1 MEGKQIEIMKI
12 IKNYFWNHEYR
23 HEMRTLKPSRKMDV
37 YNVFLKFNLDPSE
50 SSDLH
55 YQLICEVVGDYT
67 IQGEDVNEKQIR
79 LQNSYI

>member
-1 MEGKQIEIMKI
+1 MTT
-12 IKNYFWNHEYR
+12 IKKYFWNQEYR

-37 YNVFLKFNLDPSE
+37 YNIFLEFDLDPSE

-67 IQGEDVNEKQIR
+67 IQGEDVNQKQIR